1 MADSN
6 SPELIEM
13 INNRMIKSMARTMA
27 AKSSIARMFAVKVID
42 PYKVLQVSRTAEFS
56 TVKKAYYKLVSKYH
70 PDTNDSPTA
79 NEIFKDILEAYE
91 MIKVD
96 KGLSTKQPLVRSA
109 EAEEEDSFKSK
120 RPYASQYDETF
131 DREKEQFGNFDS
143 AEFYYKASNEKYS
156 KYAGRF
162 PLTSRFI
169 QRNVRGHKHRFQAC

>member
-6 SPELIEM
+6 SPELIPM
-13 INNRMIKSMARTMA
+13 INNRMIKSMARNMPGRYQL
-27 AKSSIARMFAVKVID
+27 ARLFGVKVID
-42 PYKVLQVSRTAEFS
+42 PYKVLQVNRTAEFS
-56 TVKKAYYKLVSKYH
+56 IVKKSYYQLVSKYH
-70 PDTNDSPTA
+70 PDKIDSPTA

-109 EAEEEDSFKSK
+109 EAEEEDSFRSK

-156 KYAGRF
+156 KYAGSIM
-162 PLTSRFI
+162 LNSRFI
-169 QRNVRGHKHRFQAC
+169 QGNV

>member
-6 SPELIEM
+6 SPELIRM
-13 INNRMIKSMARTMA
+13 INSRMIKSMARNIPG
-27 AKSSIARMFAVKVID
+27 KYQLARFFGVKVID
-42 PYKVLQVSRTAEFS
+42 PYKVLQVNRTAEFS
-56 TVKKAYYKLVSKYH
+56 AVKKSYYQLVSKYH
-70 PDTNDSPTA
+70 PDKNDSPAA

-156 KYAGRF
+156 KYAGSIM
-162 PLTSRFI
+162 LNSRFI
-169 QRNVRGHKHRFQAC
+169 QGNV